1 MNDERVREERE
12 REGAGEGK
20 REEGSHTVGQLDS
33 CDSSDIFKQTDE
45 TVINA

>member
-1 MNDERVREERE
+1 MREVVRE
-12 REGAGEGK
+12 GEGRGWK
-20 REEGSHTVGQLDS
+20 VVRVGQLDS